1 MLGCHVKSSADQI
14 SPTTSSS
21 VVIGRVCIF
30 TGGLLVPG
38 SRSRGRLQDPFFAA
52 YQLAKQS
59 FKPEAESAK
68 QLESWETQRWPLL
81 VSLIVE

>member
-14 SPTTSSS
+14 SQTISCA
-21 VVIGRVCIF
+21 VVLGRICIS
-30 TGGLLVPG
+30 TGGPLVPG

-52 YQLAKQS
+52 YQPAKQS
-59 FKPEAESAK
+59 LKLEAELAK

-81 VSLIVE
+81 V